1 MIKDDKK
8 LIARTPEKFRE
19 NGIDV
24 WLNTEVVNVNYE
36 RNTVEISTLKS
47 LPFDFLVMATGTKAM
62 MPDIPGI
69 DSPGVFVLKNLEN
82 ALQIKSYMRK
92 NNCRKAIIIGAGFIA
107 MEISEA
113 LHLTGVKTT
122 IFHRGNLPANRWDA
136 ELSKEMLAEL
146 TANGVEFVPRAETS
160 TVEKG
165 NDSPLKAITNQ
176 GTWNAD
182 MIIVATGVKPN
193 VELAQS
199 INLKIGSSGAIAVNH
214 FQQTSKE
221 NVYAAGDCCESYHR
235 VTGRWVNIPLGDIA
249 NKQGRVVGR
258 NVGGRPLTFDGIVGA
273 QSFRLFNLECAA
285 TGISEKEAAENGYN
299 PVSVLVWGSAMA
311 KTMGQKK
318 IGLKMIADK
327 SSGKFL
333 GAQAVGEAGVIGRI
347 NALSVALWTGLNIDE
362 IGYLDLAYSPPY
374 GGAWDIIHNTAQAL
388 RRSI

>member
-1 MIKDDKK
+1 VIKDDKK

>member
-1 MIKDDKK
+1 VIKDDKK

-36 RNTVEISTLKS
+36 RNTVEISTLKN

-69 DSPGVFVLKNLEN
+69 DSPGVFVLKNLED

-107 MEISEA
+107 MEMSEA
-113 LHLTGVKTT
+113 LHLAGVKTT

-388 RRSI
+388 RRSV

>member
-36 RNTVEISTLKS
+36 RNTVEISTLKN

-69 DSPGVFVLKNLEN
+69 DSPGVFVLKNLED

>member
-1 MIKDDKK
+1 VIKDDKK

-36 RNTVEISTLKS
+36 RNTVEISTLKN

-69 DSPGVFVLKNLEN
+69 DSPGVFVLKNLED

-388 RRSI
+388 RRSV

>member
-1 MIKDDKK
+1 VIKDDKK

-388 RRSI
+388 RRSV

>member
-1 MIKDDKK
+1 VIKDDKK

-36 RNTVEISTLKS
+36 RNTVEISTLKN

>member
-1 MIKDDKK
+1 VIKDDKK

-36 RNTVEISTLKS
+36 RNTVEISTLKN

-113 LHLTGVKTT
+113 LHLAGVKTT

-299 PVSVLVWGSAMA
+299 PVSVLAWGSAVA
-311 KTMGQKK
+311 KAMGQKK

>member
-69 DSPGVFVLKNLEN
+69 DSPGVFVLKNLED

-107 MEISEA
+107 MEMSEA
-113 LHLTGVKTT
+113 LHLAGVKTT

-388 RRSI
+388 RRSV

>member
-36 RNTVEISTLKS
+36 RNTVEISTLKN

-107 MEISEA
+107 MEMSEA
-113 LHLTGVKTT
+113 LHLAGVKTT

-146 TANGVEFVPRAETS
+146 TAKGVEFVPRAETS

>member
-69 DSPGVFVLKNLEN
+69 DSPGVFVLKNLED

>member
-36 RNTVEISTLKS
+36 RNTVEISTLKN

-107 MEISEA
+107 MEMSEA
-113 LHLTGVKTT
+113 LHLAGVKTT

-388 RRSI
+388 RRSV

>member
-1 MIKDDKK
+1 VIKDDKK

-69 DSPGVFVLKNLEN
+69 DSPGVFVLKNLED

-107 MEISEA
+107 MEMSEA
-113 LHLTGVKTT
+113 LHLAGVKTT

>member
-107 MEISEA
+107 MEMSEA
-113 LHLTGVKTT
+113 LHLAGVKTT

-388 RRSI
+388 RRSV

>member
-36 RNTVEISTLKS
+36 RNTVEISTLKN

-62 MPDIPGI
+62 MPGIPGI
-69 DSPGVFVLKNLEN
+69 DSPGVFVLKNLED

-107 MEISEA
+107 MEMSEA
-113 LHLTGVKTT
+113 LHLAGVKTT

>member
-1 MIKDDKK
+1 VIKDDKK

-69 DSPGVFVLKNLEN
+69 DSPGVFVLKNLED

>member
-107 MEISEA
+107 MEMSEA
-113 LHLTGVKTT
+113 LHLAGVKTT

>member
-36 RNTVEISTLKS
+36 RNTVEISTLKN

-333 GAQAVGEAGVIGRI
+333 RAQAVGEAGVIGRI

>member
-1 MIKDDKK
+1 VIKDDKK

-36 RNTVEISTLKS
+36 RNTVEISTLKN

-69 DSPGVFVLKNLEN
+69 DSPGVFVLKNLED

-107 MEISEA
+107 MEMSEA
-113 LHLTGVKTT
+113 LHLAGVKTT

>member
-69 DSPGVFVLKNLEN
+69 DSPGVFVLKNLED

-388 RRSI
+388 RRSV

>member
-36 RNTVEISTLKS
+36 RNTVEISTLKN

-69 DSPGVFVLKNLEN
+69 DSPGVFVLKNLED

-107 MEISEA
+107 MEMSEA
-113 LHLTGVKTT
+113 LHLAGVKTT

-299 PVSVLVWGSAMA
+299 PVSVVVWGSAMA

>member
-36 RNTVEISTLKS
+36 RNTVEISTLKN

>member
-1 MIKDDKK
+1 VIKDDKK

-36 RNTVEISTLKS
+36 RNTVEISTLKN

-107 MEISEA
+107 MEMSEA
-113 LHLTGVKTT
+113 LHLAGVKTT

-160 TVEKG
+160 AVEKG

-299 PVSVLVWGSAMA
+299 PVSVLAWGSAVA
-311 KTMGQKK
+311 KAMGQKK